1 MLPALSSTSAA
12 ALARHTPDAHST
24 GGSSFQHCG
33 QPTLAAC
40 SRIRLMHL
48 WYMWLRQGSETAS
61 AGVMQKEQMGHLAAP
76 SSGYS

>member
-1 MLPALSSTSAA
+1 VPLRCAGSLSP
-12 ALARHTPDAHST
+12 LLCT
-24 GGSSFQHCG
+24 GGSSFRHCG

-48 WYMWLRQGSETAS
+48 WYMWLLGSETAS
-61 AGVMQKEQMGHLAAP
+61 ADVMQKEQMGHLAAP